1 MHRNWKGTSTIR
13 WMLVLTTLVLLAAG
27 VASGFFNRVASG
39 KPDRSSAEAKV
50 PFAPEL
56 DSRAPDFM
64 LVTSSG
70 GAIRLSEF
78 RGRPVL
84 INFWASWCG
93 PCRIEMPTIQER
105 YENFEGAGLVVLA
118 INFDESSDV
127 VAAYGQALGLSF
139 PLVLDPGGEI
149 QKLYRIRSYPTS
161 FFIDSNGII
170 RAQHIGVMTGNQ
182 LDDNLARIGME

>member
-1 MHRNWKGTSTIR
+1 
-13 WMLVLTTLVLLAAG
+13 MLVLTTLVLLAAG

-70 GAIRLSEF
+70 RAIRLSEF